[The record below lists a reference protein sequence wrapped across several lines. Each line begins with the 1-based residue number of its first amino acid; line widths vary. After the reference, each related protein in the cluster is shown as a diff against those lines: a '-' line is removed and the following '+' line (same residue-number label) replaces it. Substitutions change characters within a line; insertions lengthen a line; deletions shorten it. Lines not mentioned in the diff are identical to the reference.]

1 MHALVWASGEEI
13 SGAPMAGLL
22 GIRKSRRQL
31 EKIQR
36 PLVHS
41 LGRHVPHLL
50 LVTALQIQIAIY
62 LIPMEVPLERLVV
75 FAGSQTLLQLQLG
88 HLRLVG

>member
-1 MHALVWASGEEI
+1 MHALDWASGGEI
-13 SGAPMAGLL
+13 SGAPVAGLL
-22 GIRKSRRQL
+22 AVRKSQRQL
-31 EKIQR
+31 ENIER

-62 LIPMEVPLERLVV
+62 LILMEVPLERLVV
-75 FAGSQTLLQLQLG
+75 FAGS
-88 HLRLVG
+88 